1 MDFQQPDFQTY
12 QREFAAHI
20 RDPRHVKRPRGVPAR
35 RMKVYSDLLRNNL
48 EGFLLSCFP
57 VCRKILGKRRWD
69 RLVSAFFRDHACHT
83 PFFRQIPEEFLKYL
97 QDGYSPA
104 ESPQSEG
111 LPEFLPELA
120 HYEWVELELDTSDRD
135 ARGVDD
141 VSKDGFTHDSSGD
154 PLAGRLIFNPVL
166 RVLAYRWPV
175 HRLSPRFK
183 PTQPPAEATFML
195 AFRDAEFHVRFILLN
210 AASARLL
217 TLLQENPDLT
227 GHQVMSRLALE
238 VGMPSDALEN
248 FARPLVQ
255 DLLVQGALIGLSI
268 RGAGSGLGKKSSG

>member
-1 MDFQQPDFQTY
+1 MDFQQPDFQKY

-20 RDPRHVKRPRGVPAR
+20 RDPRHVSRPKGVPAR
-35 RMKVYSDLLRNNL
+35 RMKVYNDLLRNNL

-97 QDGYSPA
+97 QA
-104 ESPQSEG
+104 ESTVPED

-135 ARGVDD
+135 ARGAGEVSND
-141 VSKDGFTHDSSGD
+141 VFALDSTGD

-183 PTQPPAEATFML
+183 PSQPPAEATFML

-217 TLLQENPDLT
+217 TLLQENSALS
-227 GHQVMSRLALE
+227 GHQVVHRLALE
-238 VGMPSDALEN
+238 LGMPSDPLVE

-255 DLLVQGALIGLSI
+255 DLLVQGAFVGVSI
-268 RGAGSGLGKKSSG
+268 

>member
-1 MDFQQPDFQTY
+1 MDSQQPDFQTY

-20 RDPRHVKRPRGVPAR
+20 RDPRHVRRPQGVPAR

-48 EGFLLSCFP
+48 EDFLLSCFP

-69 RLVSAFFRDHACHT
+69 RLVSAFMRDHACHT

-97 QDGYSPA
+97 QDVYSPA
-104 ESPQSEG
+104 ESTRSES

-135 ARGVDD
+135 ARVTGN
-141 VSKDGFTHDSSGD
+141 VSNDLCAPESTGD

-227 GHQVMSRLALE
+227 GYQVMSRLALE
-238 VGMPSDALEN
+238 AGMPSEALVN

-255 DLLVQGALIGLSI
+255 DLLVQGAFVGVSI
-268 RGAGSGLGKKSSG
+268 

>member
-1 MDFQQPDFQTY
+1 MDFQQPDFQKY

-20 RDPRHVKRPRGVPAR
+20 RDPRHVSRPKGVPAR
-35 RMKVYSDLLRNNL
+35 RMKVYNDLLRNNL

-97 QDGYSPA
+97 QA
-104 ESPQSEG
+104 ESTVPED

-135 ARGVDD
+135 ARGAGEVSND
-141 VSKDGFTHDSSGD
+141 VFALDSTGD

-183 PTQPPAEATFML
+183 PSQPPAEATFML

-210 AASARLL
+210 VASARLL
-217 TLLQENPDLT
+217 VLLQENPDLS
-227 GHQVMSRLALE
+227 GHQVVNRLALE
-238 VGMPSDALEN
+238 LGMPSDPLVE

-255 DLLVQGALIGLSI
+255 DLLVQGAFVGVSI
-268 RGAGSGLGKKSSG
+268 

>member
-1 MDFQQPDFQTY
+1 MDFQQY

-20 RDPRHVKRPRGVPAR
+20 RDPRHVRRPKGVPAR
-35 RMKVYSDLLRNNL
+35 RMKVYNDLLRNNL

-83 PFFRQIPEEFLKYL
+83 PFFRQIPDEFLKYL
-97 QDGYSPA
+97 QAGYLPA
-104 ESPQSEG
+104 ESTSLAGVQGS

-120 HYEWVELELDTSDRD
+120 HYEWIELELDTSDRD
-135 ARGVDD
+135 ARGTSD
-141 VSKDGFTHDSSGD
+141 VSNDLSTDLSTDVIAHDSTTD
-154 PLAGRLIFNPVL
+154 PLAGRLILNPVL

-183 PTQPPAEATFML
+183 PSQPPAEATFML
-195 AFRDAEFHVRFILLN
+195 AFRDAEFHVHFILLN

-217 TLLQENPDLT
+217 TLLQENPDLS
-227 GHQVMSRLALE
+227 GHQVVSRLALE
-238 VGMPSDALEN
+238 LGMPSDPLVK

-255 DLLVQGALIGLSI
+255 DLLVQGAFVGVSI
-268 RGAGSGLGKKSSG
+268 

>member
-1 MDFQQPDFQTY
+1 MDFQQPDFQKY
-12 QREFAAHI
+12 QREFTAHI
-20 RDPRHVKRPRGVPAR
+20 RDPRHVKRPQGVPAR
-35 RMKVYSDLLRNNL
+35 RMKVYNDLLRNNL

-69 RLVSAFFRDHACHT
+69 RLVSAFFRDHTCHT

-97 QDGYSPA
+97 QDGYSSA
-104 ESPQSEG
+104 EPTRLEG

-135 ARGVDD
+135 ARGSGDLSRDLSND
-141 VSKDGFTHDSSGD
+141 VFAHGSTGD
-154 PLAGRLIFNPVL
+154 PLAGRLILNPVL

-195 AFRDAEFHVRFILLN
+195 AFRDAEFHVHFILLN

-217 TLLQENPDLT
+217 TLLQENSGLS
-227 GHQVMSRLALE
+227 GHQVVERLALE
-238 VGMPSDALEN
+238 LGMPSDQLVK

-255 DLLVQGALIGLSI
+255 DLLIQGAFVGISI
-268 RGAGSGLGKKSSG
+268 

>member
-1 MDFQQPDFQTY
+1 MDFQQPDFQKY

-20 RDPRHVKRPRGVPAR
+20 RDPRHVSRPKGVPAR
-35 RMKVYSDLLRNNL
+35 RMKVYNDLLRNNL

-97 QDGYSPA
+97 QA
-104 ESPQSEG
+104 ESTVPED
-111 LPEFLPELA
+111 LPAFLPELA

-135 ARGVDD
+135 VRGVGD
-141 VSKDGFTHDSSGD
+141 VANDLPQDVFAHDATGD
-154 PLAGRLIFNPVL
+154 PLAGRLILNPVL

-183 PTQPPAEATFML
+183 PIQPPAEATFML
-195 AFRDAEFHVRFILLN
+195 AFRDAEFQVHFILLN

-217 TLLQENPDLT
+217 TLLQENPDLS
-227 GHQVMSRLALE
+227 GHQVVNQLALE
-238 VGMPSDALEN
+238 LGMPSDSLVN

-255 DLLVQGALIGLSI
+255 DLLVQGAFVGVSI
-268 RGAGSGLGKKSSG
+268 

>member
-1 MDFQQPDFQTY
+1 MDFLQPDFQKY

-20 RDPRHVKRPRGVPAR
+20 RDPRHVSRPKGVPAR
-35 RMKVYSDLLRNNL
+35 RMKVYNDLLRNNL

-97 QDGYSPA
+97 QA
-104 ESPQSEG
+104 ESTVPED
-111 LPEFLPELA
+111 LPAFLPELA

-135 ARGVDD
+135 ARGAGD
-141 VSKDGFTHDSSGD
+141 VSNDVFAQDSTGD

-183 PTQPPAEATFML
+183 PSQPPAEATFML

-217 TLLQENPDLT
+217 VLLQENPDLS
-227 GHQVMSRLALE
+227 GHQVVNRLALE
-238 VGMPSDALEN
+238 LGMPSDPLVE

-255 DLLVQGALIGLSI
+255 DLLVQGAFVGVSI
-268 RGAGSGLGKKSSG
+268 